1 MGKTAVSALT
11 SFAPKEPTLIDSAK
25 SYETPHDYYKSLRE
39 KGAVAITDIG
49 VFVVLR
55 HKYVDMLLDN
65 ENTRQF
71 ELEGMML
78 RGIASGP
85 LFEFYRDSMLF
96 ANGDA
101 HRRRRAPMARTFAHK
116 LMDGMRARVAEIA
129 GEVVDAQR
137 GKGPVNFLDD
147 FSRAIPARIIAEI
160 IGAPPEDWPRFS
172 KWVASA
178 ARGIGFFSSDELPEI
193 DAGVNSLVEY
203 VTRLLDE
210 RTRAPREDFL
220 SSYARAT
227 AAAGNLDE
235 NEIRNQMAGVILAG
249 SDTTRTGT
257 AAVLSQLLQHPDQW
271 AMVCADPDKWKKA
284 AVEEGLRFDPPIG
297 SLPRF
302 TLRDLEIEGVVIP
315 AGRVVSMSVL
325 SGLRDPDV
333 YPDPDRFDIERTGI
347 PKWNFAFGAGAHRCL
362 GEALARAEMEESIA
376 TIARLAPCARMIGK
390 PPTVRGAAAIRHID
404 AMTVEFG

>member
-1 MGKTAVSALT
+1 MSAISSTVL
-11 SFAPKEPTLIDSAK
+11 KEPILIDSAK
-25 SYETPHDYYKSLRE
+25 SYDAPHDYYKMLRE
-39 KGAVAITDIG
+39 QGAVAITDIG
-49 VFVVLR
+49 VFVVLK
-55 HKYVDMLLDN
+55 HKYMDMLLDN

-78 RGIASGP
+78 RGITAGP

-96 ANGDA
+96 ANGDV
-101 HRRRRAPMARTFAHK
+101 HRRRRAPMARTFAYK
-116 LMDGMRARVAEIA
+116 LMDGMRPRVAEIA
-129 GEVVDAQR
+129 GEVVDAHR

-160 IGAPPEDWPRFS
+160 IGAPPEDWPQFS
-172 KWVASA
+172 KWVANA
-178 ARGIGFFSSDELPEI
+178 ARGIGFFSNDELPEI
-193 DAGVNSLVEY
+193 DAGVKSLVDY

-271 AMVCADPDKWKKA
+271 AKVCADPDKWKKA
-284 AVEEGLRFDPPIG
+284 AVEEGLRFDPPVG
-297 SLPRF
+297 SVPRF

-315 AGRVVSMSVL
+315 EGRVVSMSVL
-325 SGLRDPDV
+325 SGLRDPEI
-333 YPDPDRFDIERTGI
+333 YQDPDRFDIERTGI
-347 PKWNFAFGAGAHRCL
+347 PKWNIAFGGGAHRCL

-376 TIARLAPCARMIGK
+376 TIARLAPLTRLIGK

-404 AMTVEFG
+404 AMTVEFR